1 MADINSKSLNAD
13 KQTQKLT
20 ASSTVNQYNY
30 ALGSQDYAKVTSN
43 AIFDSSFGS
52 RNDSVEL
59 CINKLD
65 ALRKRDLKQS
75 DIDNCLG
82 KLKAV
87 YKSLLQH

>member
-1 MADINSKSLNAD
+1 MADINLNAD

-30 ALGSQDYAKVTSN
+30 ALGNQDYAKATANVN
-43 AIFDSSFGS
+43 FDLSFSS
-52 RNDSVEL
+52 RNDAVEI

-75 DIDNCLG
+75 DVDNCLR
-82 KLKAV
+82 KLNAV